1 MGSPTESVSHLTA
14 EAVLQVAR
22 RQKPLLL
29 RWRKMSIVEGANG
42 KLKLTVKRAFG
53 FSTYGAIEIDLD
65 HTLGDLPEPK
75 WTHRFC

>member
-1 MGSPTESVSHLTA
+1 
-14 EAVLQVAR
+14 
-22 RQKPLLL
+22 
-29 RWRKMSIVEGANG
+29 MSIVEGANG

-53 FSTYGAIEIDLD
+53 FSTYGAIEIALD